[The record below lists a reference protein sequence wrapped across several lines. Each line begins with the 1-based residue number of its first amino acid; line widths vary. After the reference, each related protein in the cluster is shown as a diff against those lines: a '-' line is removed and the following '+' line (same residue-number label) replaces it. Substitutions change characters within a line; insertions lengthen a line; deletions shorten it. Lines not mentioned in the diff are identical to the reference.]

1 MTDNKNSSF
10 LLSNLTRLFMGVA
23 VLGMAFKSDDAAAQ
37 TKKPAPKK
45 EAQASFADKKE
56 DGFETVAPAAA
67 NTLQVQLSA
76 QDNLQTLAVA
86 TAPSSFSEGQAMQ
99 MAQSLV
105 SSRTQAGIL
114 KQADFYETEK
124 YRLTP
129 KMMMHHMNY
138 RQQVN
143 AVYDY
148 IVGNL
153 ISQPVEATFA
163 DGDQVPA
170 AGNKRLQML
179 VEGAFPELRH
189 VREQI
194 EAARAPAAAT
204 TVKADAKAKGPKNT
218 K

>member
-37 TKKPAPKK
+37 TKKPAPKN
-45 EAQASFADKKE
+45 ETQASFADKKE
-56 DGFETVAPAAA
+56 DAFETATPASA
-67 NTLQVQLSA
+67 NTIQVQLTT
-76 QDNLQTLAVA
+76 QDNLQTLAV
-86 TAPSSFSEGQAMQ
+86 TTSPSSFSEGQAMQ

-105 SSRTQAGIL
+105 ASRTQAGVL
-114 KQADFYETEK
+114 QQADYYATEK

-153 ISQPVEATFA
+153 ISQPAKATFA

-179 VEGAFPELRH
+179 VESVFPELRE
-189 VREQI
+189 VREQA
-194 EAARAPAAAT
+194 EAARKPAATT
-204 TVKADAKAKGPKNT
+204 TVKAGVNATGPKST